1 MALGRVTQNM
11 MVRQSLTAI
20 ETNSSRAAKLQEQ
33 LASGRRLNRP
43 SDSPTDTIEA
53 MRVRA
58 EAAANKQFA
67 ANAQDGIGWLGQLD
81 TTLASMTSQV
91 RRARELALTGANEG
105 AMSPASREALAVEVD
120 QIRES
125 LITQANTDYLGR
137 PVFGGVTAGSKAYDA
152 DGTYIGTPAA
162 VNRTVAD
169 GVSVRVDVDGLAV
182 FGTAGDS
189 LFDDLAALSSA
200 LRAGDGDEIRA
211 GIDILAGRMT
221 DLTNTQVDVGI
232 RQKRLDDVLAS
243 SVDTELTLTARL
255 SDLEDVDLVKTA
267 IDVKLADVAYQAS
280 LASSARVLSTS
291 LMDYLR

>member
-43 SDSPTDTIEA
+43 SDSPTDTIAA

-91 RRARELALTGANEG
+91 RRARELALTGANDG

-137 PVFGGVTAGSKAYDA
+137 PVFGGVTAGSKAYEA